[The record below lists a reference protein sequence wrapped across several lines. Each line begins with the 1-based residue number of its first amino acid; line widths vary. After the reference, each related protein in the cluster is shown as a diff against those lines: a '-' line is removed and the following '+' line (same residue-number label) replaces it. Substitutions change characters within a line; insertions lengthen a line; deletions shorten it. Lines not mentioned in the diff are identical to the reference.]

1 MLVFLDQNSNL
12 PNPIITIKK
21 KMLITNF
28 YFFTLIFKS
37 LLYLHY
43 KINNLSYEKTN
54 IIIDTSLQHF
64 SIITD

>member
-1 MLVFLDQNSNL
+1 MLVFLDQNSKL